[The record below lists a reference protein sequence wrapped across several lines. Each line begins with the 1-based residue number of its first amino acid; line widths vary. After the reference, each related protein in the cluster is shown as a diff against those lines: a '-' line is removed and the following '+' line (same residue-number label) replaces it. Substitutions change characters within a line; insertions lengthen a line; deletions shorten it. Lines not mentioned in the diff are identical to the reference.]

1 MTSLE
6 WYQLQWFPV
15 DGKRWDLGAGVHH
28 RVCSRIWTSCPPTV
42 WHSYVPYFG
51 VQSLFVSDC
60 FRHVR
65 LHAVFSIY
73 IDFGQVNATCVSLP
87 FNLYLVRNL
96 FQNAQ
101 GLPAAY
107 PLSFASTLIYNLFLE
122 HGLANGFLNLC
133 RALFWKDNIFCSRTT
148 AYSWSCQPT

>member
-1 MTSLE
+1 MTSRRDVTGMIPTPMISSGRKTLRFGGGGSP
-6 WYQLQWFPV
+6 QSLQQ
-15 DGKRWDLGAGVHH
+15 DLNILSTYSLALL
-28 RVCSRIWTSCPPTV
+28 CPLF
-42 WHSYVPYFG
+42 W

-60 FRHVR
+60 FGHVR

-73 IDFGQVNATCVSLP
+73 IGFGQVNATCVSLP
-87 FNLYLVRNL
+87 FNLYLARNL

-101 GLPAAY
+101 GLPAAD

-133 RALFWKDNIFCSRTT
+133 RALF
-148 AYSWSCQPT
+148 